1 MIVFIKRCINL
12 EVSGITD
19 FNAESI
25 NGRLITKKI
34 IPINKSRLE
43 LFTGTGSVL
52 TSPNMDLITF
62 ISVALVWSFDRGN
75 DDKRSVIFMYTTKK
89 QHVFLS
95 CTNQVK

>member
-1 MIVFIKRCINL
+1 MIVFIKRCIIS

-25 NGRLITKKI
+25 NGRLITKNI
-34 IPINKSRLE
+34 ILINKSRLE
-43 LFTGTGSVL
+43 LFNGTGLVVL
-52 TSPNMDLITF
+52 PNMDLITF
-62 ISVALVWSFDRGN
+62 ISVSLVWSFDRGN

-89 QHVFLS
+89 QYVFLS